1 MSFLMQARLAGDG
14 TVMGR
19 VAACAAA
26 EGIPQPD
33 VWSWSKR
40 WEFSAQPGWAAAFTN
55 ATATEGIDPG
65 ANENAITD
73 AMILT
78 AVRAIYIPPPDV
90 PTPDPTES
98 PA

>member
-26 EGIPQPD
+26 QGIRQPE
-33 VWSWSKR
+33 VWSWGKR
-40 WEFSAQPGWAAAFTN
+40 WEFSAQPGWAAAFT
-55 ATATEGIDPG
+55 AAAASEEEDPG
-65 ANENAITD
+65 ADETAITD
-73 AMILT
+73 EMILT
-78 AVRAIYIPPPDV
+78 AVQALYVPPPEESD
-90 PTPDPTES
+90 PDPTES